1 MADIKPESGAL
12 PPISVNIFARPI
24 NMIVASKRSADVLL
38 QSLWSFRGP
47 GGMIFQRHDQNL
59 SLSVSTHGTLD
70 NNTVRIPFSFLRDH
84 SSPQ

>member
-38 QSLWSFRGP
+38 QSLLSFRGP
-47 GGMIFQRHDQNL
+47 GGMIFQRHDAEFEFFDVYARQTWQ
-59 SLSVSTHGTLD
+59 SLRYQH
-70 NNTVRIPFSFLRDH
+70 P
-84 SSPQ
+84 